1 LKMENIQSICDL
13 LTEYLKT
20 DWKKICFYAGYVE
33 ESYTMKF
40 FASVNGKYEDCFS
53 VIDDKIVFSIFS
65 KIDKLICEDRN
76 KLNGNKKWSVISIVF
91 DNNGHFKVDYDYTD
105 IKDDEIDYFLKWKNK
120 YLK

>member
-1 LKMENIQSICDL
+1 MENIQSICDL